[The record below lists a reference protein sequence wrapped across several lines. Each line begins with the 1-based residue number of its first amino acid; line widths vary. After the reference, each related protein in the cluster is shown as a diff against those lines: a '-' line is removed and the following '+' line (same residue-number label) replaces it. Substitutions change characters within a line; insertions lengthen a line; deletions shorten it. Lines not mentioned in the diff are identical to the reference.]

1 MNKMEKYEISKKI
14 ILDNIRELLSTLF
27 INNTSTKGY
36 IMTTPLSEII
46 DSYNTTGG
54 TSLTTAGT
62 DDARVILDIEK
73 RAKVLQGQMDVLRHR
88 WENRV
93 SKLQKRRYGCYGGI
107 TIRRD
112 YDFEDALA

>member
-1 MNKMEKYEISKKI
+1 
-14 ILDNIRELLSTLF
+14 
-27 INNTSTKGY
+27 
-36 IMTTPLSEII
+36 MTTPLSEII

-54 TSLTTAGT
+54 TSLTAAGT

-93 SKLQKRRYGCYGGI
+93 SKLQKRRYGCGI

-112 YDFEDALA
+112 YDFDDALA